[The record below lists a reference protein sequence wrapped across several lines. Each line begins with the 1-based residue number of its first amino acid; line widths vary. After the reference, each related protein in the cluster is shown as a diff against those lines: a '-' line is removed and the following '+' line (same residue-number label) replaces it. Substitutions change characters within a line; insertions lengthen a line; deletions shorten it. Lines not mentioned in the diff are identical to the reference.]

1 MRASRGAAAAAAS
14 TNLQNEGLISADRSN
29 EATLPLTIPR
39 SRLGRLQRIYQSTR
53 ARLTW
58 EGETAAACFRP
69 PPLRT
74 SHRILETR
82 LREARSI
89 RRFLRLS
96 EWTGARII
104 APSMDSGLEAFSRNP
119 AGGSFGAMAFPPAPK
134 TRDLD
139 QRFLSY

>member
-104 APSMDSGLEAFSRNP
+104 APSMDSGLEAFSHNP
-119 AGGSFGAMAFPPAPK
+119 ADDSFATLASQLAAITK
-134 TRDLD
+134 YLNEV
-139 QRFLSY
+139 FLSY